1 MFLNMLNEQEKQE
14 YLNLVVLAAHING
27 VLEDEEK
34 IMIRGYQ
41 REMGLTNDAIPV
53 CSELDEAS
61 VFRGFSESE
70 VSHKKIVLFE
80 LIGLLLC
87 DNEYDEDETRFVI
100 RFCDAAGM
108 PLDEAETISQLA
120 VRYFNVITE
129 IAESI
134 FTV

>member
-100 RFCDAAGM
+100 RFCDAAG
-108 PLDEAETISQLA
+108 A
-120 VRYFNVITE
+120 
-129 IAESI
+129 
-134 FTV
+134 